1 MFLILYH
8 PVWLEGLSLLMERE
22 KTKLFSLTRDF
33 LRRPFFK
40 KNSSFRQLEDLLD
53 DKVKKSEALS
63 AELRQK
69 NIQLKKQYDELCAQS
84 DRIDLQNQLIELMN
98 AEINSHSK
106 KLEEKVNERTKE
118 LEHSNKLLKGHNE
131 NLEQYTFAI
140 SHQLKAP
147 IARLLGLT
155 QLMRIVPELERISI
169 NESLHREAK
178 DLDGIFRELVHALNL
193 KHDSASIKVES
204 LNIELLLNETW
215 KRLSSQSDAEAR
227 LECKVMGDASLDTD
241 KNHLTE
247 AVKHIFENALKF
259 HKPQS
264 IASVRAEVI
273 RGKEW
278 IKIRIKDNGIGF
290 NTEDVSEK
298 LFTPF
303 SKFNVTHSGR
313 GMGLYLLKQHVSLLG
328 GDVWVASR
336 INKGTETI
344 IELPLN

>member
-1 MFLILYH
+1 M
-8 PVWLEGLSLLMERE
+8 
-22 KTKLFSLTRDF
+22 TRNF
-33 LRRPFFK
+33 LRKQFSR
-40 KNSSFRQLEDLLD
+40 KNSSFHQLKNLLD
-53 DKVKKSEALS
+53 DKVEKLEVLS

-69 NIQLKKQYDELCAQS
+69 NVQLKKQYDELCAQS
-84 DRIDLQNQLIELMN
+84 DRIDLQYQLIELMN
-98 AEINSHSK
+98 AELNSHSK

-118 LEHSNKLLKGHNE
+118 LEHSNRLLKRYNE

-147 IARLLGLT
+147 IARVLGLT

-169 NESLHREAK
+169 NENLHSEAK
-178 DLDGIFRELVHALNL
+178 ELDGIFKQLVHALNL
-193 KHDSASIKVES
+193 KHDSTAIKVEN
-204 LNIELLLNETW
+204 LNIESLLHETW
-215 KRLSSQSDAEAR
+215 EMLRRQSDAEAR
-227 LECKVMGDASLDTD
+227 LECKVIGDASLDTD

-247 AVKHIFENALKF
+247 AVAHILANALKF
-259 HKPQS
+259 HKPQCG
-264 IASVRAEVI
+264 ARVKAEIV

-278 IKIRIKDNGIGF
+278 MKIRIKDNGIGF
-290 NTEDVSEK
+290 DTEDVAEK

-313 GMGLYLLKQHVSLLG
+313 GMGLYLTKQHVSILG

-336 INKGTETI
+336 LNKGTETI

>member
-1 MFLILYH
+1 MKFLSMTRNF
-8 PVWLEGLSLLMERE
+8 LSNQ
-22 KTKLFSLTRDF
+22 FS
-33 LRRPFFK
+33 K
-40 KNSSFRQLEDLLD
+40 KNPSFRQLKNLLD
-53 DKVKKSEALS
+53 DKVEKLEALS
-63 AELRQK
+63 TELHQK

-98 AEINSHSK
+98 AELNSHSK

-118 LEHSNKLLKGHNE
+118 LEHSNKLLKRYNE

-169 NESLHREAK
+169 NENLQREAK
-178 DLDGIFRELVHALNL
+178 ELDSIFKQLVHALNL
-193 KHDSASIKVES
+193 KHDSAAIKVEN
-204 LNIELLLNETW
+204 LNIELLLHETW
-215 KRLSSQSDAEAR
+215 GKLSSQSDAQAR

-247 AVKHIFENALKF
+247 AVTHILANALKF
-259 HKPQS
+259 HKPQRS
-264 IASVRAEVI
+264 ASVKAEII
-273 RGKEW
+273 RGDEW
-278 IKIRIKDNGIGF
+278 MKIRIKDNGIGF
-290 NTEDVSEK
+290 DMEEVAEK

-313 GMGLYLLKQHVSLLG
+313 GMGLYLMKQHVSILG

-336 INKGTETI
+336 PNKGTETI